1 MLGIQACRTIL
12 PSMVTNKDILE
23 QQLPF
28 AFKLPVFLQ
37 CDSDR
42 QLLFSRIYYTTAAM
56 LLALSFLTR
65 TLIAAPALKWL
76 FEKMGGEGQEVVTG
90 KARQDFYQEYDP
102 HPLPP
107 AIPVKKDW
115 GLKNPES
122 HTTAG
127 RVRSWVQVS
136 SSRQRK
142 RRSLNLVNGR

>member
-42 QLLFSRIYYTTAAM
+42 QWLFSRIYYTTAAM

-65 TLIAAPALKWL
+65 TLIAAPALK
-76 FEKMGGEGQEVVTG
+76 
-90 KARQDFYQEYDP
+90 
-102 HPLPP
+102 
-107 AIPVKKDW
+107 
-115 GLKNPES
+115 
-122 HTTAG
+122 
-127 RVRSWVQVS
+127 
-136 SSRQRK
+136 
-142 RRSLNLVNGR
+142 